1 MQLIN
6 PDHTSKSMVLYYQ
19 QTAYVSSLFLLIFSS
34 YIVWFCCT
42 SSKIYDKEGLKE
54 SNQIKLKKKKSL
66 LSYSRHRKEASQWN

>member
-6 PDHTSKSMVLYYQ
+6 PSHTSKSMVLYYQ

-54 SNQIKLKKKKSL
+54 SNQTKLKKKKEFIIL
-66 LSYSRHRKEASQWN
+66 F